1 MVFQCSVLARSAF
14 RNSFMSWA
22 LEFIFMSATHSF
34 APDRSLRRDCN
45 QFTKPRLQEIF
56 ISTKEA
62 LVWSPVRC
70 LHSARPLYACA
81 CAALH
86 PAWAY
91 LCLFPLPAIPA
102 HSTFAYSFTGHT
114 GTHLLWLTGQWFVR
128 WQSIC
133 VVCHLGVSCCPWAEV
148 ATTLTIIQFVFK
160 DLPAI
165 MSQEIRI

>member
-70 LHSARPLYACA
+70 LH
-81 CAALH
+81 AALH

-91 LCLFPLPAIPA
+91 LCLFLPPPPA
-102 HSTFAYSFTGHT
+102 HCSFAYSFTGHT
-114 GTHLLWLTGQWFVR
+114 GAHLLWLTGQWFVR

-133 VVCHLGVSCCPWAEV
+133 VVCHLGVSCCPWVEV

-160 DLPAI
+160 DLPAL

>member
-22 LEFIFMSATHSF
+22 LEFIFMSAIHSF

-45 QFTKPRLQEIF
+45 QFTKPRLQESF

-62 LVWSPVRC
+62 LVWSPVLR
-70 LHSARPLYACA
+70 LHAALPLYACA
-81 CAALH
+81 CAAPH
-86 PAWAY
+86 PARAY
-91 LCLFPLPAIPA
+91 LRLFPTA
-102 HSTFAYSFTGHT
+102 HSSFTYSFTGHT
-114 GTHLLWLTGQWFVR
+114 GTPLLWLTDQWFVR
-128 WQSIC
+128 WQSIR

-160 DLPAI
+160 DLPAL